1 VGSTPITSTGTKG
14 APVPYRGTGA
24 FGHNARSATMLLAAR
39 MLLATAGP
47 EKVRP
52 GLTGVHVH
60 TITERPQI
68 DLLAGDFW
76 AGDFHA
82 ALTWM
87 RENDPV
93 HWDGRVWGVAS
104 HALLKEV
111 SRHPERFSNAA
122 GCRPDAFAL
131 PMMIDM
137 DDPEHLMRRKLVN
150 RGFTPRQIRGSEPAV
165 RAACDEII
173 DSVIERGECDFVTD
187 VAAWLPMIMIGDSLG
202 VAPEDRARLLEW
214 SDDLVRGLVGTQ
226 GDALERAT
234 ASYMD
239 FRAFAEEAIARRREE
254 PLGDLMSVLV
264 HAEVDGDR
272 LDDESII
279 HESLLILVGGDET
292 TRHVITGGMY
302 QLLVDP
308 AQRRILSEDPSLIPL
323 AVEEMLRWVSPI
335 RNMNRTVVEDT
346 ELAGRQLRA
355 GDKMLL
361 LYPSANRDAEVFEDP
376 FRFDI
381 GRTPNDHVAFGF
393 GSHFCLG
400 NSLARLE
407 LICMF
412 EHLLERMP
420 DLELVEK
427 VEPAN
432 RGANFISGYETMPVR
447 FTPGARR
454 HGG

>member
-1 VGSTPITSTGTKG
+1 MSTTTGEGVG
-14 APVPYRGTGA
+14 
-24 FGHNARSATMLLAAR
+24 
-39 MLLATAGP
+39 
-47 EKVRP
+47 
-52 GLTGVHVH
+52 
-60 TITERPQI
+60 I

-76 AGDFHA
+76 GGDFHS
-82 ALTWM
+82 ALKWM
-87 RENDPV
+87 REHDPL
-93 HWDGRVWGVAS
+93 HFDGRVWGVS
-104 HALLKEV
+104 TYELVREV
-111 SRHPERFSNAA
+111 SRQPDRFSNAQ

-137 DDPEHLMRRKLVN
+137 DDPQHFQRRKLVN
-150 RGFTPRQIRGSEPAV
+150 RGFTPRQVRGSEPAV

-173 DSVIERGECDFVTD
+173 DGVIERGECDFVAD
-187 VAAWLPMIMIGDSLG
+187 IASWLPMIMIGDALG
-202 VAPEDRARLLEW
+202 VAPEDRGQLLEW

-234 ASYMD
+234 AAYTE
-239 FRAFAEEAIARRREE
+239 FRSFAEEAIARRRHE
-254 PLGDLMSVLV
+254 PMDDLMSVLV

-279 HESLLILVGGDET
+279 HESLLILIGGDET

-308 AQRRILSEDPSLIPL
+308 EQRQLLMDHPSLIPV

-335 RNMNRTVVEDT
+335 RNMNRTVVADT
-346 ELAGRQLRA
+346 ELAGKQLRA

-361 LYPSANRDAEVFEDP
+361 LYPSANRDEAVFTDP
-376 FRFDI
+376 FRFDVT
-381 GRTPNDHVAFGF
+381 RQPNEHVAFGF
-393 GSHFCLG
+393 GTHFCLG

-407 LICMF
+407 LVCMF

-420 DLELVEK
+420 DMELVDTA
-427 VEPAN
+427 EPAN
-432 RGANFISGYETMPVR
+432 RPANFVSGYEAMPVR

-454 HGG
+454 RSG